1 MFTKKL
7 EAKKKQGGGDE
18 LHIILSDWANLRT
31 IFFQRQYGPN
41 CDDVTSTMTHS
52 TFYYSIRSKSES
64 WHWDT

>member
-31 IFFQRQYGPN
+31 IFFNDNMDRI
-41 CDDVTSTMTHS
+41 VTM
-52 TFYYSIRSKSES
+52 
-64 WHWDT
+64 